1 MVENPCFLD
10 GQKKELNSSILQAN
24 YLKREHLDIIIDFI
38 NRLLKKKVLQYSNQN
53 QFKKIAF
60 FIEVIKQKIV
70 IQLKN
75 EFSNCFWFEN
85 WKNLISLNWITN
97 SIIYYWNQ

>member
-1 MVENPCFLD
+1 MRLKLLIIQLKEYWIVENPCFLD
-10 GQKKELNSSILQAN
+10 GQKKDLNSSILQSN

-60 FIEVIKQKIV
+60 FIEVIKT
-70 IQLKN
+70 KN
-75 EFSNCFWFEN
+75 S
-85 WKNLISLNWITN
+85 N
-97 SIIYYWNQ
+97 SIKKRIFKLFLI